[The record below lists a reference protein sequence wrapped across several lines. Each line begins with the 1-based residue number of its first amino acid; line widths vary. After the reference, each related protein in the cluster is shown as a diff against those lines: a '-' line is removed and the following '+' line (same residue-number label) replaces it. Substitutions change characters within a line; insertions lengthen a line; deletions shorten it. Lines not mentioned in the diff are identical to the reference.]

1 MLLEAA
7 TGFITNVLKIVP
19 LRTFRFRKVLCTL
32 QSIAAPLLNNRIKFF
47 VAIGSI
53 PIFAPLKVLINAEVA
68 HLVEHDLAKVGV
80 AGSSPVFRSK
90 GPLSVRQR
98 IFFGVSF
105 SGTSPGGEIGRHAG
119 LKILWIVISVRVRLP
134 PRARIFVDLMI
145 C

>member
-1 MLLEAA
+1 MEAA

-80 AGSSPVFRSK
+80 AGSSPVFRSD
-90 GPLSVRQR
+90 GPALKRD
-98 IFFGVSF
+98 FFW
-105 SGTSPGGEIGRHAG
+105 SPGGGIGRHAG
-119 LKILWIVISVRVRLP
+119 LKIL
-134 PRARIFVDLMI
+134 
-145 C
+145 